1 MCLLMNYSQTRVTKR
16 AADLK
21 CHLCNKC
28 GANEMAAYFLLSY
41 LIRNVESIL
50 FADAAYFFV
59 IKHS

>member
-1 MCLLMNYSQTRVTKR
+1 MTKH

-28 GANEMAAYFLLSY
+28 GTNEMAAYFLLSY
-41 LIRNVESIL
+41 LIRNVERIL
-50 FADAAYFFV
+50 SVDAASFFV